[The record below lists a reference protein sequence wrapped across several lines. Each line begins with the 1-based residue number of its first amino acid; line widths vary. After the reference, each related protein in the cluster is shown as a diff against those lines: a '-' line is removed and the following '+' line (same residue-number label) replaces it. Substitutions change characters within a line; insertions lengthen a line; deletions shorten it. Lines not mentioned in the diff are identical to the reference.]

1 MAKLNNNKSKSDVD
15 KILKSVIKKCVSEI
29 SKKLN
34 QNNNEELSFFDALD
48 KVLELYNLE
57 DEILI
62 KYEEEILNLGLSIKD
77 LTLKPK
83 KVDLTKQKIK
93 EQIYKNYIEKF
104 ENKTH

>member
-1 MAKLNNNKSKSDVD
+1 MAKFNNNKSKSDVD
-15 KILKSVIKKCVSEI
+15 KILKSVIKKCLSEI

-34 QNNNEELSFFDALD
+34 QNKNEDISFFDVLD

-57 DEILI
+57 DEIII
-62 KYEEEILNLGLSIKD
+62 KYEEEILNLGLNNKD

-83 KVDLTKQKIK
+83 QVDITKQKIK

-104 ENKTH
+104 ENKTN